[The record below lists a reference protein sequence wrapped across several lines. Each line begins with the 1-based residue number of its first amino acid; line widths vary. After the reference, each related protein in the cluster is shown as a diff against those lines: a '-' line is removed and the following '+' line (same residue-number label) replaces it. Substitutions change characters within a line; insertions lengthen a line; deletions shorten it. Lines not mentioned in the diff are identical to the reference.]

1 MTVEGQ
7 AAVLEEAPTPG
18 VVPNPADLGCT
29 IARMPGAP
37 LKPAGGLPPRIEI
50 PRWMQLVG
58 LPLLLVLAWV
68 VAGAVRH
75 VVFLFLVALL
85 IALLLNPLVR
95 GLGRVWI
102 PRGLGVAIVYLSFA
116 AAVALAVIAL
126 ATVVV
131 QQTRHASHR
140 VDNYFTV
147 ASGHPRETGAAH
159 DLTRFQHWLD
169 THHLQRVRVEKQG
182 TTFLNSIG
190 TKDVEKYTTKALNWA
205 EGAGLAV
212 VGLLFSI
219 VLVIVVSVYM
229 LLDMHR
235 LAAAVDR
242 RFPPRPGSDAVDRA
256 DGAGAR
262 ELREGADRALG
273 DHRHRARA
281 SASGCSASSACC
293 RTAAATRCSSASG
306 WAITELIPYV
316 GPWLGA
322 APPVLYALVQHPL
335 SALWVALLFLGIQQ
349 LEGHIVVPKVMGH
362 SLRLHPLLVI
372 FGLLAGGEI
381 YGFPGILVA
390 LPLLAAEPRGLGVL
404 RRARRARTL
413 DHRPAGERSGG
424 RRSRSRRTGEP
435 GRIRLPLSAPLLRAI
450 RVARRF
456 GDVEA
461 LAPTDLELAPGETVA
476 LVGPNGAGKSTLLAI
491 LAGALEPTEGSV
503 ESHAR
508 IGWVPQRPAQYARLS
523 PRENLELFARLEGVR
538 DPVGAARDL
547 LQRFSLPTGPQPAA
561 SSRSATASG

>member
-1 MTVEGQ
+1 VTVERET
-7 AAVLEEAPTPG
+7 AVLEGAPAPA
-18 VVPNPADLGCT
+18 VVPDTPDRLCT
-29 IARMPGAP
+29 IAPMPGPP
-37 LKPAGGLPPRIEI
+37 LEPGDPRSARIEI

-58 LPLLLVLAWV
+58 LPLLLVFVWV

-147 ASGHPRETGAAH
+147 ASGHPLETGAAH

-169 THHLQRVRVEKQG
+169 AHHLKRVRIEKQG
-182 TTFLNSIG
+182 TKFLNSIG

-242 RFPPRPGSDAVDRA
+242 RFPPLPGTTPLIERM
-256 DGAGAR
+256 
-262 ELREGADRALG
+262 ERAL
-273 DHRHRARA
+273 A
-281 SASGCSASSACC
+281 SYVKGQLALSAIIGVSSGVGLWALGMVGLMPNGGKYALLFG
-293 RTAAATRCSSASG
+293 TWAAL
-306 WAITELIPYV
+306 TELIPYV
-316 GPWLGA
+316 GPWLGGT
-322 APPVLYALVQHPL
+322 PPVLYALVQHPL

-349 LEGHIVVPKVMGH
+349 LEGHVVVPKVMGH

-390 LPLLAAEPRGLGVL
+390 LPLLAA
-404 RRARRARTL
+404 ART
-413 DHRPAGERSGG
+413 AWEFFGER
-424 RRSRSRRTGEP
+424 
-435 GRIRLPLSAPLLRAI
+435 
-450 RVARRF
+450 V
-456 GDVEA
+456 
-461 LAPTDLELAPGETVA
+461 ELAP
-476 LVGPNGAGKSTLLAI
+476 
-491 LAGALEPTEGSV
+491 
-503 ESHAR
+503 
-508 IGWVPQRPAQYARLS
+508 W
-523 PRENLELFARLEGVR
+523 
-538 DPVGAARDL
+538 AAA
-547 LQRFSLPTGPQPAA
+547 QPAVDA
-561 SSRSATASG
+561 VGVDLAPAAPEPPSAAP